1 MSPYAGATANEIDWR
16 AKVKL
21 QSVAQKWI
29 CHAISNTTNL
39 PADIDVETVKDIY
52 MLGWE
57 LGCKGVTVYRDGSRS
72 GVLVSTEEKKEEKF
86 SERHAPK
93 RPETLAC
100 DIFHTSIKGQKWV
113 VLVGLMDGKPYEV
126 IGGEAEMIELPRR
139 IKNGTCL
146 LYTSPSPRD

>member
-1 MSPYAGATANEIDWR
+1 MTFTSALTPSPANEINWR
-16 AKVKL
+16 SKVKL

-39 PADIDVETVKDIY
+39 PADIDLETVKDIY

-72 GVLVSTEEKKEEKF
+72 GVLISAEEKQEVKCVF

-93 RPETLAC
+93 RPDALEC
-100 DIFHTSIKGQKWV
+100 DLFHPSVKGERWV
-113 VLVGLMDGKPYEV
+113 VMVGLMTLE
-126 IGGEAEMIELPRR
+126 II
-139 IKNGTCL
+139 
-146 LYTSPSPRD
+146 LYYMN